1 MEYYE
6 RVGGA
11 SASLTWQQ
19 LGGVGTIT
27 AWKGEYFNN
36 KSLSGTPALVRDDAN
51 IAFNWGNG
59 SPAPNVIG
67 SDNFSV
73 RWTRVLPNS
82 AAGRYRFVAKV
93 DDGVRVWVNGQLVIN
108 SWADHTPV
116 EFVGDVDFAGGD
128 MNVVVEYY
136 ENSGGAQANVT
147 RTQLSTV
154 PSVPS
159 VPSGATATI
168 NGLRVNLR
176 QGPSVS
182 NQILTVLTQGQRVT
196 LLARND
202 VTSWV
207 QVATANGSQGWVYA
221 PLL

>member
-1 MEYYE
+1 
-6 RVGGA
+6 
-11 SASLTWQQ
+11 
-19 LGGVGTIT
+19 
-27 AWKGEYFNN
+27 
-36 KSLSGTPALVRDDAN
+36 
-51 IAFNWGNG
+51 
-59 SPAPNVIG
+59 
-67 SDNFSV
+67 
-73 RWTRVLPNS
+73 
-82 AAGRYRFVAKV
+82 
-93 DDGVRVWVNGQLVIN
+93 
-108 SWADHTPV
+108 
-116 EFVGDVDFAGGD
+116 
-128 MNVVVEYY
+128 VEYY

-202 VTSWV
+202 VTSWM

-221 PLL
+221 PLLQTTYALSNLPVAGGVPTTPSNTGPVATVSTGVYALNVLSGPGSTFGVITAIQRGSQVSLIGRDAFNTWFKVRLPNGTEGWASANYLNTSYTIANLPVVTN